1 MDLRDF
7 DAGEVTMKKS
17 EEYTRKIGRLLS
29 TIGSL
34 SLQTTEKLV
43 EMSRLAKEN
52 NDDFLTERLN
62 EALDIK
68 KQFDETMVKIIDNL
82 VRRED
87 MR

>member
-1 MDLRDF
+1 
-7 DAGEVTMKKS
+7 MKKS
-17 EEYTRKIGRLLS
+17 EEYTRKIGRMLS

-43 EMSRLAKEN
+43 EMSRLSKEN

-62 EALDIK
+62 EALEIK